1 MPQALDLLPRCT
13 RSTSASPSRTSHA
26 PCPLAPKCLKH
37 LIFYLL
43 QTIDVGLTIPRPI
56 DAKIDWL
63 IWASALRTD
72 YLLDTKAKTLQ
83 YHIVLDGAASA
94 WTVA

>member
-1 MPQALDLLPRCT
+1 M
-13 RSTSASPSRTSHA
+13 
-26 PCPLAPKCLKH
+26 
-37 LIFYLL
+37 IFYLL